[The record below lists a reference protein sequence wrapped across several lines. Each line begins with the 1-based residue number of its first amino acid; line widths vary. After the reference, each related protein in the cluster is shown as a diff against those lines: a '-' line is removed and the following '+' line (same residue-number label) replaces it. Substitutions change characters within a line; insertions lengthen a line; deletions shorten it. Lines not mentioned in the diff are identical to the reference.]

1 MKSDYVDAKTMEHL
15 LALLMPENRAAI
27 ECSMRYGMRIGDV
40 LSLKREQVQKYSFT
54 YTEMK
59 SGKSRRVRMA
69 KSFADSLLSLGSPE
83 SSYIF
88 PSRFDT
94 LKHRSRQ
101 AVYKD
106 IRRAAKA
113 FRLPQHVSPHSARK
127 LYAVNAFRRSGSM
140 KQVQQ
145 LLNHSSEAVTMLY
158 ALADQITA
166 RELEKKRKK

>member
-1 MKSDYVDAKTMEHL
+1 MKSDYVDTKTMEHL
-15 LALLMPENRAAI
+15 LALLMPENRKAI

-40 LSLKREQVQKYSFT
+40 LSLEREQVAKLNFSYKEQ
-54 YTEMK
+54 K
-59 SGKSRRVRMA
+59 SGKSRRIRMS
-69 KSFADSLLSLGSPE
+69 KTFAESLLALGSSE
-83 SSYIF
+83 SPYVF

-113 FRLPQHVSPHSARK
+113 FRLLQHVSPHSARK
-127 LYAVNAFRRSGSM
+127 LYAVNAYKRSGNM

-158 ALADQITA
+158 ALADEITA
-166 RELEKKRKK
+166 REMERKKKK